1 MFLNQHY
8 KNNCYFYLFE
18 AYCLILEKVTV
29 LLKKIKNLRVEK
41 EITQYEMSAKLNMS
55 QNSYYKLENGKTKLD
70 ILRLLQISNILEYNF
85 TKYLK
90 LDFETLES

>member
-1 MFLNQHY
+1 
-8 KNNCYFYLFE
+8 
-18 AYCLILEKVTV
+18 
-29 LLKKIKNLRVEK
+29 
-41 EITQYEMSAKLNMS
+41 MS

>member
-1 MFLNQHY
+1 MLENPLQ
-8 KNNCYFYLFE
+8 
-18 AYCLILEKVTV
+18 EKVTV

-85 TKYLK
+85 T
-90 LDFETLES
+90 